1 VKVLEERAMS
11 DCLVVAY
18 GAGVDSTA
26 MLIGLRQRDVRPD
39 AILFGDTGGEKEET
53 YAFLPV
59 MDGWLRD
66 QDFPTV
72 TVVKNVVKD
81 FKHWPPYHTLEENCL
96 TNGTLPSVAFG
107 FQMKSCSLKWK
118 AAPQHK
124 FLKNFKP
131 ALDCWAAGGKVVRAI
146 GFDASPADQRRSNH
160 AGKIDDPLYSF
171 WYPLQEWG
179 WDRERCVEEIKRA
192 GLPVPPKSSCWFC
205 PAMKPAE
212 VRELPKDKLRRI
224 VLLEARAEP
233 RLRSIQG
240 LWANGCKGTR
250 GGVKKPGRMTDFIV
264 EEGLLSAAEV
274 ERIRKRVP
282 LQLVENQEA
291 HARGDDIPDWPEF
304 FCQVNSLTDAA

>member
-1 VKVLEERAMS
+1 LEEQAVS
-11 DCLVVAY
+11 KCLVVAY

-26 MLIGLRQRDVRPD
+26 MLIGLRQRGVRPD
-39 AILFGDTGGEKEET
+39 AILFADTGGEKQET
-53 YAFLPV
+53 YDFLPV

-66 QDFPTV
+66 HDFPAV
-72 TVVKNVVKD
+72 TVVKNVVRD
-81 FKHWPPYHTLEENCL
+81 FKNWPPYHTLEENCL

-118 AAPQHK
+118 AAPQQK
-124 FLKNFKP
+124 WMKTFQP
-131 ALDCWAAGGKVVRAI
+131 ALDCWAAGGKVVRAV

-160 AGKIDDPLYSF
+160 AGTIDDPLYSF

-179 WDRERCVEEIKRA
+179 WDRERCVEEIRRA
-192 GLPVPPKSSCWFC
+192 GLPIPLKSSCFFC

-212 VRELPKDKLRRI
+212 VRALPEDKLRRI

-240 LWANGCKGTR
+240 LWGNGCKGTR

-264 EEGLLSAAEV
+264 EEGLLPATEV
-274 ERIRKRVP
+274 QRIRQRVP
-282 LQLVENQEA
+282 LQLIENQESYS
-291 HARGDDIPDWPEF
+291 RGETIPDWPEF
-304 FCQVNSLTDAA
+304 FCGQLNEKADAA

>member
-1 VKVLEERAMS
+1 MLEERAVS
-11 DCLVVAY
+11 KCLVVAY
-18 GAGVDSTA
+18 GTGVDSTA
-26 MLIGLRQRDVRPD
+26 MLIGLWQRGIRPD
-39 AILFGDTGGEKEET
+39 AVLFADTGGERDQT
-53 YAFLPV
+53 YDFLPI

-66 QDFPTV
+66 HGLPTV

-81 FKHWPPYHTLEENCL
+81 FKNWPPYHTLEENCL

-118 AAPQHK
+118 AAPQHRWMK
-124 FLKNFKP
+124 TFQP

-160 AGKIDDPLYSF
+160 AGKINDRLYSF

-179 WDRERCVEEIKRA
+179 WDRERCVQEIQRA
-192 GLPVPPKSSCWFC
+192 GLPVPPKSSCFFC

-212 VRELPKDKLRRI
+212 VRELPKEKLRRI

-250 GGVKKPGRMTDFIV
+250 GGVKKPGRMTDLIV
-264 EEGLLSAAEV
+264 EEGLLTPAEV
-274 ERIRKRVP
+274 QRIRQRVP
-282 LQLVENQEA
+282 LQLIENQEA
-291 HARGDDIPDWPEF
+291 FARGEDIPDWPEF
-304 FCQVNSLTDAA
+304 FCGLVNGVADAA